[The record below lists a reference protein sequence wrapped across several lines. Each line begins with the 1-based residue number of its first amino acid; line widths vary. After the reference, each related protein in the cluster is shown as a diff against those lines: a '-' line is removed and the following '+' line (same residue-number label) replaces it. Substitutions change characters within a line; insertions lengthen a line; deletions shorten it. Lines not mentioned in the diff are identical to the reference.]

1 MTDRN
6 VPGSPRRNR
15 LDFWQAASGA
25 LLALFVCVHLLLEG
39 SVVLSA
45 SLTNAIAWLLEVTW
59 LAQIAAPLVVLLVVF
74 HFWIAAR
81 KMPFRAE
88 ELGIFIRHSRALREP
103 DTWLWLVQVA
113 TAIVILLGV
122 FFHVYTVMIDLP
134 ISVARSAAR
143 MTSGW
148 LPFYI
153 LFLPCVILHTG
164 IGVYRLAAKFG
175 YCTRATRQLWRK
187 RIWIVMGCYLALGCL
202 ALARVWFH
210 G

>member
-6 VPGSPRRNR
+6 VPGVPRQNR
-15 LDFWQAASGA
+15 LDFWQAASGL

-45 SLTNAIAWLLEVTW
+45 SLTDGIAWLLEATY
-59 LAQIAAPLVVLLVVF
+59 LAQIAAPLIVLLVVF
-74 HFWIAAR
+74 HFYIAAR
-81 KMPFRAE
+81 KMPFRAG
-88 ELGIFIRHSRALREP
+88 ELGVFVRHSRALREP
-103 DTWLWLVQVA
+103 DTWLWLVQVG

-134 ISVARSAAR
+134 ISVAKSAERLKA
-143 MTSGW
+143 GW
-148 LPFYI
+148 LPFHVV
-153 LFLPCVILHTG
+153 FLPCVILHTG
-164 IGVYRLAAKFG
+164 IGIYRLAAKFG
-175 YCTRATRQLWRK
+175 YCTRATRAVWRK
-187 RIWIVMGCYLALGCL
+187 YIWIIMGCYLALGFL